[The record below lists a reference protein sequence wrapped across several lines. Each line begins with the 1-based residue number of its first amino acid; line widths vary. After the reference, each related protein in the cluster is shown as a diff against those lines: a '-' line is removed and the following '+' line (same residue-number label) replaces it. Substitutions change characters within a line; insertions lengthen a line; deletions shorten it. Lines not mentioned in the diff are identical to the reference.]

1 MYLLKFIVKRLLAS
15 VGIILGLTAVLFF
28 LAAISH
34 TDPVHAMLGAGA
46 TPGSIAAERHKLGLD
61 KPEIVQYFDYLKNL
75 LHGNMGMSYRT
86 RRPVASD
93 IATYLPATV
102 ELAGFSLVLSVLLG
116 LALGIASGGSFRGSG
131 ALRFV
136 LISGASVPQFLL
148 AIGGLLFLYGKLNLL
163 PATGIIGIANA
174 PTGPTGIYL
183 IDGILHGDFGVTVDA
198 IKYLIMPSVSIS
210 LGPAVSIGRVL
221 RGSLISSLGSDYV
234 KTARSKGLGGFS
246 ILIRHALRNSLGPAL
261 SMTGL
266 QAGLMFSGVVV
277 IEDIFAW
284 PGIGYYTA
292 QSIPSGDFP
301 AIAGVTLV
309 LGVGY
314 VIINALVD
322 LAQLLADP
330 RLKRLEMGPSTRGRK
345 KVVSQQNSSLNSQVN
360 AIGDPTV

>member
-1 MYLLKFIVKRLLAS
+1 MYLLKFTAKRLGAS
-15 VGIILGLTAVLFF
+15 VGIVIGLTAVLFF
-28 LAAISH
+28 LQSISH

-46 TPGSIAAERHKLGLD
+46 TPSAIAAERHKLGLD
-61 KPEIVQYFDYLKNL
+61 KSSVAQYFAYLKNL
-75 LHGNMGMSYRT
+75 LHGNLGMSYRT

-93 IATYLPATV
+93 IASYLPATL
-102 ELAGFSLVLSVLLG
+102 ELAGFSLFLSIFLG
-116 LALGIASGGSFRGSG
+116 LSLGVISGGNFKGSSFVRGF
-131 ALRFV
+131 LV
-136 LISGASVPQFLL
+136 TGASVPQFLL

-163 PATGIIGIANA
+163 PATGRIGITNP
-174 PTGPTGIYL
+174 PTGPTGFYT
-183 IDGILHGDFGVTVDA
+183 IDGLLHGDIGVTLDA
-198 IKYLIMPSVSIS
+198 LKYLILPAVSVS

-221 RGSLISSLGSDYV
+221 RGSLIATLGADYI
-234 KTARSKGLGGFS
+234 KTARSKGLGGFNV
-246 ILIRHALRNSLGPAL
+246 LMRHALRNSLGPAL

-322 LAQLLADP
+322 LAQVMADP
-330 RLKRLEMGPSTRGRK
+330 RLRRLEMGGVGPPTKRVDLK
-345 KVVSQQNSSLNSQVN
+345 ETSQ
-360 AIGDPTV
+360 T

>member
-1 MYLLKFIVKRLLAS
+1 MYLLKFIAKRIVAS

-34 TDPVHAMLGAGA
+34 NDPVHAMLGAGA
-46 TPGSIAAERHKLGLD
+46 TPSAIAAERHKLGLD
-61 KPEIVQYFDYLKNL
+61 NPAIVQYFDYLKNL
-75 LHGNMGMSYRT
+75 LHGNLGMSYRT

-93 IATYLPATV
+93 IATYLPATL
-102 ELAGFSLVLSVLLG
+102 ELAGFALVIAVVLG
-116 LALGIASGGSFRGSG
+116 LILGLASGGSYRGSG
-131 ALRFV
+131 VLRSF
-136 LISGASVPQFLL
+136 LITGASIPQFLL

-163 PATGIIGIANA
+163 PATGRIGISNA
-174 PTGPTGIYL
+174 PTGPTGFYT
-183 IDGILHGDFGVTVDA
+183 IDGILNGDFGVTLDA
-198 IKYLIMPSVSIS
+198 FKYLLMPAISIS

-221 RGSLISSLGSDYV
+221 RGSLISTLGSDYI
-234 KTARSKGLGGFS
+234 KTARSKGIGGFR
-246 ILIRHALRNSLGPAL
+246 ILVRHALRNSLGPAL

-314 VIINALVD
+314 VIINSLVD

-330 RLKRLEMGPSTRGRK
+330 RLRRLEMSTSGVSPKRSYGK
-345 KVVSQQNSSLNSQVN
+345 TDLNGSSQTVVQLE
-360 AIGDPTV
+360 P